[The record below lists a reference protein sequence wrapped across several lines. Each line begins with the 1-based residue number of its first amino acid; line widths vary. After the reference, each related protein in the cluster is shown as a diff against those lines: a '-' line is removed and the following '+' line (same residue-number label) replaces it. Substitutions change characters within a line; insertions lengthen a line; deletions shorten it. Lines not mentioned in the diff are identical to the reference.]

1 MQFSPDAKTVLEFV
15 AQEDINVCSKMYAAY
30 PTLGEQI
37 EDQYYRDYMR
47 EIDMTN
53 NQEWFT
59 EDNNAIP
66 LYEGRMIDLYDY
78 RAKKY
83 VSGRGRA
90 AVWEEQAFD
99 DPDKRIA
106 PQWHIKKE
114 ALVGA
119 RKRRMER
126 FRIAYGWVASPT
138 NQRSLVTA
146 IVPAGVICGNSVPTI
161 LLENGSELDQLLFVG
176 CANTLCMDFI
186 VRKRVSLNL
195 AHSIVDT
202 LPFPRKFQE
211 TPAAQEIAYRV
222 FSLCAVGEEM
232 ADYRK
237 SLWEMNV
244 IPRNVPLENDPGRR
258 AVLAAEI
265 DMLVA
270 RDVYGLTKREM
281 LYILDPTNIFG
292 ADCALETFNALRN
305 SELREFNEFRTSRL
319 IMEAWDRLEFR
330 CALGAA

>member
-1 MQFSPDAKTVLEFV
+1 
-15 AQEDINVCSKMYAAY
+15 
-30 PTLGEQI
+30 
-37 EDQYYRDYMR
+37 
-47 EIDMTN
+47 
-53 NQEWFT
+53 
-59 EDNNAIP
+59 
-66 LYEGRMIDLYDY
+66 
-78 RAKKY
+78 
-83 VSGRGRA
+83 
-90 AVWEEQAFD
+90 
-99 DPDKRIA
+99 
-106 PQWHIKKE
+106 
-114 ALVGA
+114 
-119 RKRRMER
+119 
-126 FRIAYGWVASPT
+126 
-138 NQRSLVTA
+138 
-146 IVPAGVICGNSVPTI
+146 
-161 LLENGSELDQLLFVG
+161 
-176 CANTLCMDFI
+176 
-186 VRKRVSLNL
+186 
-195 AHSIVDT
+195 
-202 LPFPRKFQE
+202 
-211 TPAAQEIAYRV
+211 
-222 FSLCAVGEEM
+222 M